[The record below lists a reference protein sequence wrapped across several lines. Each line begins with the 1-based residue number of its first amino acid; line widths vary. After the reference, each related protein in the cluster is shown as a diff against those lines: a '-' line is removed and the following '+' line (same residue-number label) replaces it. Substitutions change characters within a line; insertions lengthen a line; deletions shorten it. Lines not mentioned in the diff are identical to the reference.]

1 MATNRNNRTNNTGAA
16 SLEAAARLNNEEVT
30 IKEKQRTS
38 LAEQYKSE
46 KKVTVIGAP
55 MYRAY
60 FGNNMPISI
69 NGIYISVPLDG
80 QRYEIPESFAQVF
93 NARINSVN
101 EEIELQKARSN
112 VAANYESYP
121 GELDLVRQV

>member
-1 MATNRNNRTNNTGAA
+1 MATKRTDTGAA
-16 SLEAAARLNNEEVT
+16 SLEAAARLNNTEVAE
-30 IKEKQRTS
+30 KERERKS
-38 LAEQYKSE
+38 LADHYTGE
-46 KKVTVIGAP
+46 KKVTVVGAP

-69 NGIYISVPLDG
+69 NGILVSVPLNG
-80 QRYEIPESFAQVF
+80 QRYNIPESYACIF

-101 EEIELQKARSN
+101 EEIEMQKQRSN
-112 VAANYESYP
+112 VANNSESFP

>member
-1 MATNRNNRTNNTGAA
+1 MATKRNDTGTA
-16 SLEAAARLNNEEVT
+16 SLEAAARLNNEEVVQ
-30 IKEKQRTS
+30 KEKQRVS
-38 LAEQYKSE
+38 LAEHYKRE

-60 FGNNMPISI
+60 FGNNMPISL
-69 NGIYISVPLDG
+69 NGILVSVPLDG

-101 EEIELQKARSN
+101 EEIELQKQRSN
-112 VAANYESYP
+112 VAANHESFP